1 MNVLLVGN
9 GLDLYYKFPT
19 KYSNFLHTV
28 EFLIQ
33 NYDDSIRTIGDV
45 FSSESLQKDDSFIAD
60 CYREHQVIY
69 DNTDLSENTIC
80 EIIRLT
86 KKNRWFSYLHK
97 SFNEDVG
104 WIDFEREIAV
114 VLRCFKEVLHNI
126 TEKFSEQVFPSDF
139 EKYIIK
145 NFSFFTNQSL
155 SIVFKEG
162 KTGNIPGL
170 FVVDS
175 EYLIEYP
182 VGSDLKTV
190 NAEKI
195 ICDLYD
201 ELLELSKALK
211 LYLISFVEE
220 PLSMMATEDV
230 TQSRLLQCKA
240 LRHTEAIVTLNY
252 TNTYEKLYYNNSVFH
267 LHGDVN
273 GDIVLGVNA
282 DSADEYDESAK
293 VDTSFLRFKKYYQKA
308 LYETD
313 AEYLRWIEKYAMERS
328 YNIDLLIMG
337 HSLDITDRD
346 IIVEL
351 FNVADTVTVLF
362 HDLSAKKQ
370 YIQNLVKIFGKSKF
384 ESYRRKKRL
393 EFLPINTDLFI

>member
-9 GLDLYYKFPT
+9 GFDLYYKFPT

-28 EFLIQ
+28 DFLIR
-33 NYDDSIRTIGDV
+33 NYNDSIRTIGDV
-45 FSSESLQKDDSFIAD
+45 FSSESLQKNDSFITE

-97 SFNEDVG
+97 SFNKDVG

-114 VLRCFKEVLHNI
+114 VLRCFKEVLPNI
-126 TEKFSEQVFPSDF
+126 TEKFSEQAFPSAF

-145 NFSFFTNQSL
+145 SFPFFTNQSL
-155 SIVFKEG
+155 GIVFKDG
-162 KTGNIPGL
+162 RTSDIPGK
-170 FVVDS
+170 FVVDP
-175 EYLIEYP
+175 ECLIEYP

-220 PLSMMATEDV
+220 PLSMMATEDA
-230 TQSRLLQCKA
+230 TRSRLCQCKA
-240 LRHTEAIVTLNY
+240 LRHIQAIVTLNY
-252 TNTYEKLYYNNSVFH
+252 TNTYEKLYYSNSVFH
-267 LHGDVN
+267 LHGSVN
-273 GDIVLGVNA
+273 GNIVLGVNA
-282 DSADEYDESAK
+282 DNADEYDESDK
-293 VDTSFLRFKKYYQKA
+293 IDTSFLRFKKYYQKA

-313 AEYLRWIEKYAMERS
+313 AEYLCWIEKYAMERS

-370 YIQNLVKIFGKSKF
+370 YIQNLVRIFGKSKF
-384 ESYRRKKRL
+384 DSYRRKKSL